1 LKSKPYKGWI
11 SNAGFM
17 TLLRADKEGWEIL
30 GGGVLRKYVNGVNV
44 TIAQFKLAK
53 GSVVKPHSHRHE
65 QVSIVVQG
73 VVKFTVGSDVYV
85 MRAGDLVHIPPN
97 TIHSAEALEDS
108 LVVDVYSPI
117 RDDWVRGEDSY
128 LRS

>member
-1 LKSKPYKGWI
+1 
-11 SNAGFM
+11 
-17 TLLRADKEGWEIL
+17 
-30 GGGVLRKYVNGVNV
+30 
-44 TIAQFKLAK
+44 
-53 GSVVKPHSHRHE
+53 
-65 QVSIVVQG
+65 
-73 VVKFTVGSDVYV
+73 
-85 MRAGDLVHIPPN
+85 VHIPPN